1 MADETR
7 SRDDDGPG
15 CVMMLR
21 RDIGKS
27 RVDIGGATCIAAS
40 RCCIEERRTV
50 KKYAR
55 LSRRRIIPQITLG
68 EI

>member
-1 MADETR
+1 
-7 SRDDDGPG
+7 
-15 CVMMLR
+15 MMLR